1 MEILIQVTRFVD
13 GEEMATAREVAS
25 SIRKWAVAKNLMH
38 SLPAVVEAI
47 YVADVAQAPITDE
60 AETVLRQRGISSI
73 SFNDMDSS
81 VWVYTKRR
89 VTMKDV
95 EILPADFA
103 GCAITY
109 SQGEIDELGNVPAEA
124 QGAPYE
130 LGQANGFAIYR
141 CGSSISPGNSASAG
155 TMGAL
160 VTKNGQV
167 YGLTN
172 NHVSGGCSH
181 SPPGLPILAPGVLD
195 VAPGGISPFTVGYH
209 DSVLSMVPG
218 DGGNVQIAQ
227 NSDAALF
234 RITNA
239 AAVSSYQGTVFDT
252 PAIVQEPYEGMIVE
266 KVGRTTGHTTGKIVG
281 RELVPLRVSASAP
294 NYGYKAV
301 VLMPSAFIVHG
312 DERPF
317 SEGGDSGSLVTS
329 RQLDGSYA
337 AVGILFAGGQ
347 DSKAPGGKKTYILP
361 IGPILLRLGVTLISA
376 HNVPII

>member
-1 MEILIQVTRFVD
+1 
-13 GEEMATAREVAS
+13 MATAHEVAS
-25 SIRKWAVAKNLMH
+25 SIRKWAVAKNLMP
-38 SLPAVVEAI
+38 SLPSAVEAT
-47 YVADVAQAPITDE
+47 YVANVPAAPIVEE
-60 AETVLRQRGISSI
+60 AETILRQRGIFSI
-73 SFNDMDSS
+73 SFNNTDSS

-95 EILPADFA
+95 EVLPADFA

-109 SQGEIDELGNVPAEA
+109 SQGEIDELGDAPAEA
-124 QGAPYE
+124 QGAPYQ
-130 LGQANGFAIYR
+130 LSTVGAYSAYR

-160 VTKNGQV
+160 VQKNGKL

-195 VAPGGISPFTVGYH
+195 VAPGGITPFTVGFH

-218 DGGNVQIAQ
+218 DGGNVHIAQ

-234 RITNA
+234 LVANTG
-239 AAVSSYQGTVFDT
+239 AVSSYQGNVFDT
-252 PAIVQEPYEGMIVE
+252 PSTVLEPLEGMIVE
-266 KVGRTTGHTTGKIVG
+266 KVGRTTGHTIGKIVG

-294 NYGYKAV
+294 NYSYKAV

-312 DERPF
+312 DNTSF
-317 SEGGDSGSLVTS
+317 SEGGDSGSIVVT
-329 RQLDGSYA
+329 RQIDGTLA
-337 AVGILFAGGQ
+337 TVGILFAGGQ

-361 IGPILLRLGVTLISA
+361 IGPILLRLGVTLISG
-376 HNVPII
+376 HNVPTV